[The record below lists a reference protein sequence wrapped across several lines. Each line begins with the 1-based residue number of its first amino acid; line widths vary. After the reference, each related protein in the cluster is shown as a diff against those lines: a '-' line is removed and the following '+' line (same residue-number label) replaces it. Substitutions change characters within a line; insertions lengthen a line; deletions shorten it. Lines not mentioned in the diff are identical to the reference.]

1 MAAIDNLHHAIEL
14 IRSNAY
20 REGYR
25 AGIAAMQAAVEK
37 IQSEHPEPIFIP
49 IEKLLE
55 QTKQQ

>member
-1 MAAIDNLHHAIEL
+1 MAAIDDLDHVLEL

-25 AGIAAMQAAVEK
+25 AGIAAMQTAVEK

-55 QTKQQ
+55 QTK